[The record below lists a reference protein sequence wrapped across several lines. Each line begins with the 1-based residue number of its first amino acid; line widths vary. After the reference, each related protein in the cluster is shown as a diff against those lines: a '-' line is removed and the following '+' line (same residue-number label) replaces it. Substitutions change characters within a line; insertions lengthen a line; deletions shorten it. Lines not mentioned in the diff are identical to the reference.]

1 MSVIKAKRINTLI
14 DKISAITEELSD
26 IRDQLQDKF
35 DNSSERYQTGEAGQ
49 ELENQIAKLDDLINS
64 LEYSEDARPEE

>member
-1 MSVIKAKRINTLI
+1 MGIMKAKRINSLI

-26 IRDQLQDKF
+26 IRDQLQEKF

-49 ELENQIAKLDDLINS
+49 ELEGQIGKLDDLINS
-64 LEYSEDARPEE
+64 LEYAEDARPEE